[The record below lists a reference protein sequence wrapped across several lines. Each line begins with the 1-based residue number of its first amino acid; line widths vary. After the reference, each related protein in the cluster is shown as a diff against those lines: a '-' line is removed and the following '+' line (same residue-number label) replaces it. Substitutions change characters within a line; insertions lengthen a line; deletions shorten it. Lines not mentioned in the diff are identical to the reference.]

1 MNGYVQ
7 IAVDVPIFSALTYRV
22 PDSLQGIV
30 EVGQLVQVPFRNR
43 AKTGLVVG
51 MVDQAPTDFKGK
63 IRDVL
68 DVVDRQPLLGEAG
81 LKFLHF
87 IADYYFT
94 PLGEVVRL
102 AIPAAI
108 RIEGIKHYQ
117 RRVEAAPSEALEPQ
131 LLAALEKCA
140 ETPVSV
146 HKLKEEFGQTFLQLG
161 ELERL
166 GLVEVTYTDDTDV
179 AAKTEVF
186 ARLLEVPDGKKL
198 GKRQAEL
205 VQALRSVD
213 TIAWSELRETTGAP
227 LSALRALAESG
238 IADMWEQ
245 EVYRD
250 PFTNIVAK
258 EPIAEPLTPAQ
269 FEVAAALAQA
279 LESGTFK
286 GVLLHGVTGS
296 GKTRVYVDVIQR
308 ALANNQ
314 TALVL
319 LPEIALTP
327 QFVSVFRGYF
337 GDDVAVLHSGLT
349 AGQRFDQWR
358 KIQRGEVRIVVGAR
372 SAIFAPIADLGVIV
386 VDEEHDPSFK
396 QEDGPRYNARDLAL
410 MRGKLESALVIL
422 GSATPSLETYQH
434 AIEGRL
440 ELLKLPKRVL
450 DRPLPSVEIVDMRR
464 REDLVAHVLSPEL
477 VDSMAAGFRQDR
489 QTIVFLNRRGF
500 SPCVICDE
508 CGHRFKCPHCDVS
521 LTYHR
526 RKEALRC
533 HHCDFSLRLPEVCPE
548 CAAQGIGPHGVGT
561 EQLEEILQNEF
572 PEIKVSRLDRDTG
585 NGAGLQRI
593 LNQFAAGQADV
604 LVGTQMVTKGHDF
617 PGVTT
622 VGVVAADQ
630 SLNFPD
636 FRSAERTFQ
645 LLTQVAGRA
654 GRGDDPGHV
663 YIQSYIPDHYSLVCA
678 LRHDYLDF
686 AERELALRKI
696 MKYPPFTHVIAIK
709 FEAASD
715 GAVIQ
720 AAGDYSGSARRRV
733 RHERGFEQVVMVGP
747 ALAPIERLRGKT
759 RYQLMFRAEDR
770 SLVRRLVHWVLHD
783 QGYFEPGG
791 RHTGVRIHVDVD
803 PQNLL

>member
-22 PDSLQGIV
+22 PDSLQGII

-51 MVDQAPTDFKGK
+51 MVDEAPADFKGK

-117 RRVEAAPSEALEPQ
+117 RLAESAPWEALEPP

-179 AAKTEVF
+179 VAKTEVF
-186 ARLLEVPDGKKL
+186 ARLLEVPEGKKL

-205 VQALRSVD
+205 VRALRAVD

-258 EPIAEPLTPAQ
+258 EPIAESLTPAQ
-269 FEVAAALAQA
+269 SEVAAALALG
-279 LESGTFK
+279 LESGAFK

-308 ALANNQ
+308 ALARDQ

-422 GSATPSLETYQH
+422 GSATPSLET
-434 AIEGRL
+434 
-440 ELLKLPKRVL
+440 
-450 DRPLPSVEIVDMRR
+450 
-464 REDLVAHVLSPEL
+464 
-477 VDSMAAGFRQDR
+477 
-489 QTIVFLNRRGF
+489 
-500 SPCVICDE
+500 
-508 CGHRFKCPHCDVS
+508 
-521 LTYHR
+521 
-526 RKEALRC
+526 
-533 HHCDFSLRLPEVCPE
+533 
-548 CAAQGIGPHGVGT
+548 
-561 EQLEEILQNEF
+561 
-572 PEIKVSRLDRDTG
+572 
-585 NGAGLQRI
+585 
-593 LNQFAAGQADV
+593 
-604 LVGTQMVTKGHDF
+604 
-617 PGVTT
+617 
-622 VGVVAADQ
+622 
-630 SLNFPD
+630 
-636 FRSAERTFQ
+636 
-645 LLTQVAGRA
+645 
-654 GRGDDPGHV
+654 
-663 YIQSYIPDHYSLVCA
+663 
-678 LRHDYLDF
+678 
-686 AERELALRKI
+686 
-696 MKYPPFTHVIAIK
+696 
-709 FEAASD
+709 
-715 GAVIQ
+715 
-720 AAGDYSGSARRRV
+720 
-733 RHERGFEQVVMVGP
+733 
-747 ALAPIERLRGKT
+747 
-759 RYQLMFRAEDR
+759 
-770 SLVRRLVHWVLHD
+770 
-783 QGYFEPGG
+783 
-791 RHTGVRIHVDVD
+791 
-803 PQNLL
+803 